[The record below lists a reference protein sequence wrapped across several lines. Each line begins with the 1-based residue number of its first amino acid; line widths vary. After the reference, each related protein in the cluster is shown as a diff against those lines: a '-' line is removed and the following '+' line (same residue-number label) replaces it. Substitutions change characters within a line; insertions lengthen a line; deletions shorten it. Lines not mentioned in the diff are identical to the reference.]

1 MKEESDKKVRRL
13 EGQCGDL
20 QSVVQ
25 QLSDDFQKVEFEK
38 LSVLCTLR
46 ASSPKLP
53 GTEREQQ
60 NTV

>member
-38 LSVLCTLR
+38 LSVLCTLW
-46 ASSPKLP
+46 ASSPKLA